1 MFLEQAKVWN
11 AINSHGKWEVTVN
24 NITKQDNK
32 GREGRYHW
40 TDCQLQL
47 RLGRDVYYVESNT
60 NLCSTKIVART
71 THLVISRSSSSPN
84 SPPIREGSPTTMTSW
99 DASVNPEVL
108 GDFFLPDVL
117 FIPLLGADEFAF
129 VDLRFRLVLGWR
141 GVSAETEIRNNE
153 SFACVD
159 CSRCLLSLHKRN
171 TQKGKNKLEVL

>member
-40 TDCQLQL
+40 TDCQLHNS
-47 RLGRDVYYVESNT
+47 LGEMYTMLKVT
-60 NLCSTKIVART
+60 LTCAPPKIVART

-153 SFACVD
+153 NFVCVD
-159 CSRCLLSLHKRN
+159 CSRSLLSLHKRN
-171 TQKGKNKLEVL
+171 TQKGKNNLEVL